1 MTITKSALGENQESI
16 RKNLHAGLVST
27 TARTVPTMIKAMITV
42 AAKAPTKI
50 FFIADDLQY
59 QSRDL

>member
-1 MTITKSALGENQESI
+1 M

-27 TARTVPTMIKAMITV
+27 TARTVPTMIRALITA

-50 FFIADDLQY
+50 FFVVDDLQY